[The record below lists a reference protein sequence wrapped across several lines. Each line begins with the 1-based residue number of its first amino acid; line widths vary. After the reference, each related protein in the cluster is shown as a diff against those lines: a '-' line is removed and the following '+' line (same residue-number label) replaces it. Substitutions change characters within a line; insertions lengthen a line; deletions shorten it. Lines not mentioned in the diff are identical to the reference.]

1 MDHGRTSDRRCG
13 VFTVL
18 TVVALLLVTLA
29 IAPAALAVG
38 KPTPTPTPAPSYT
51 PFFGDLHSHSEISDG
66 GGLPADAFAAA
77 KAGGAAFLALTDHSN
92 QISPEEWAAL
102 QVTAASFTDATF
114 VAIPSYEITRAWG
127 HMNAYNV
134 PDLTPRKTGNQGGRQ
149 DIMAEYYDWLASYPA
164 ASSQWNHPT
173 TYSKE
178 FDGFAYRTD
187 ARDAVVN
194 LLEIFN
200 YGNYGYYK
208 ITDFESSYVKA
219 LDLGWHVMPSANSD
233 THITN
238 WITGYEARTVL
249 LAQSLTP
256 ANLYGAMRACRGYA
270 TQDKDLRVDYTLNG
284 AVMGSVLAGGSSF
297 TASVT
302 VDDPDPADAP
312 TKLEIVSD
320 GGAVVATNAA
330 PQKGVAWTTTL
341 SSTTSRYYYVRVTT
355 TRNVTGGPGATAW
368 TAPVWTGR

>member
-1 MDHGRTSDRRCG
+1 MDIRTTSRPLGMRPAI
-13 VFTVL
+13 VVVL
-18 TVVALLLVTLA
+18 ALLLVILA
-29 IAPAALAVG
+29 TPPGALGAG
-38 KPTPTPTPAPSYT
+38 KPVPGPSYT
-51 PFFGDLHSHSEISDG
+51 PFFGDLHSHTEISDG
-66 GGLPADAFAAA
+66 GGLPAEAYAAA
-77 KAGGAAFLALTDHSN
+77 KAGGASFLAVTDHSN
-92 QISPEEWAAL
+92 QVSPEEWAGLKA
-102 QVTAASFTDATF
+102 TAAAFTDATF
-114 VAIPSYEITRAWG
+114 VAMPSYEITRAWG

-134 PDLTPRKTGNQGGRQ
+134 PDLTFKKTGNQGGRQ
-149 DIMAEYYDWLASYPA
+149 DIMSDYYDWLAGYPG

-208 ITDFESSYVKA
+208 IADFESSYIKA

-238 WITGYEARTVL
+238 WITGYETRTVL
-249 LAQSLTP
+249 LAESLTP

-270 TQDKDLRVDYTLNG
+270 TQDKDLRVSYTLNG
-284 AVMGSVLAGGSSF
+284 AAMGSVLGGGFSF
-297 TASVT
+297 AASVA

-312 TKLEIVSD
+312 TRLEIVSD

-330 PQKGVAWTTTL
+330 PQKGVVWTVSL

>member
-1 MDHGRTSDRRCG
+1 MHHARTWGRRRG
-13 VFTVL
+13 LITVL
-18 TVVALLLVTLA
+18 VVHALLVAALV
-29 IAPAALAVG
+29 APAAFAAG
-38 KPTPTPTPAPSYT
+38 KPTPTPAPSYT

-66 GGLPADAFAAA
+66 GGLPADAYAAA
-77 KAGGAAFLALTDHSN
+77 KAGGASFLALTDHSN
-92 QISPEEWAAL
+92 QVSPEEWASL
-102 QVTAASFTDATF
+102 QATAASFTDATF
-114 VAIPSYEITRAWG
+114 VAMPSYEITRAWG

-200 YGNYGYYK
+200 LGNYGYYK

-238 WITGYEARTVL
+238 WITGYETRTVL
-249 LAQSLTP
+249 LAESLTP
-256 ANLYGAMRACRGYA
+256 AGLYAAMRACRGYA
-270 TQDKDLRVDYTLNG
+270 TQDKDLRVSYTLNG
-284 AVMGSVLAGGSSF
+284 SVMGSVLAGGTSF

-302 VDDPDPADAP
+302 VDDPDATDVP
-312 TKLEIVSD
+312 TRLEIVSD

-330 PQKGVAWTTTL
+330 PQKGVAWTPTL
-341 SSTTSRYYYVRVTT
+341 SSSTSRHSRTCAS
-355 TRNVTGGPGATAW
+355 PPAAT
-368 TAPVWTGR
+368 